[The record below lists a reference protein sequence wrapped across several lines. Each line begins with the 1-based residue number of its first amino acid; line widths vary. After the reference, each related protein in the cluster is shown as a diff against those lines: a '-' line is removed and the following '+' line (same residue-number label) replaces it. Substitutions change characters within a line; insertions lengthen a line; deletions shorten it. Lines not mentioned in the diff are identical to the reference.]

1 MGVDLEKFARD
12 LAFEI
17 QLGGDRFDKQDVDAL
32 LLGVSSEQLALFRED
47 VKRIAIED
55 YAPPREVA
63 SPEENAAFVEKQLDG
78 WLRDVITK
86 EEIDAVFADH
96 HKLFEM
102 DGKVH
107 AAYPYAVDSKRA
119 ITGKIADDFSGPA
132 FWSKEFPLEVCGH
145 PDIEAVTFIDFTDC
159 TNAYIL
165 YHDGSSKMLGEG
177 SREEFFSVVM
187 AVDHRVKELESMKAK
202 NGFELSN
209 VYVLD
214 RGMLSLMVNDL
225 NRRMLVRRV
234 GEQLPEGVGIET
246 FVGDAHNKGSYLSL
260 SGIMPDS
267 LTVELRTAGKEVSS
281 FSPNKGTGRDFEK
294 FLREGSKLMYSKENV
309 ALVREDLNRFRRE
322 VLHQGAGLKLN

>member
-1 MGVDLEKFARD
+1 MVVDLEKFARD

-17 QLGGDRFDKQDVDAL
+17 QLGGDRFDKQDLDAM

-55 YAPPREVA
+55 YAPPQEVA
-63 SPEENAAFVEKQLDG
+63 SPEENAAFVEKMLDG
-78 WLRDVITK
+78 WLRDIVTK

-102 DGKVH
+102 DGKVD

-119 ITGKIADDFSGPA
+119 ITGKVADDFCGPA
-132 FWSKEFPLEVCGH
+132 FWSKEFPVEVCGH

-159 TNAYIL
+159 TNTYIL
-165 YHDGSSKMLGEG
+165 YHDGSSKMFGEG
-177 SREEFFSVVM
+177 SREEYFAVVL
-187 AVDHRVKELESMKAK
+187 AVDRRVKELESMKAK

-246 FVGDAHNKGSYLSL
+246 FVGEAHNKGTYLSL
-260 SGIMPDS
+260 SGTMPDS
-267 LTVELRTAGKEVSS
+267 LTVELRTAGKQVSS
-281 FSPNKGTGRDFEK
+281 FSPNKGTREDFEK
-294 FLREGSKLMYSKENV
+294 FMREAAVRMYSKENV
-309 ALVREDLNRFRRE
+309 EAVKADLGNFRRE
-322 VLHQGAGLKLN
+322 SLGECSGVKLN